1 MKLSVEQLR
10 AIVKGK
16 EIYIWGA
23 MIVGQGI
30 CRALLRHNMIP
41 TSFVDSNA
49 SLQDTKAL
57 GLNIGSSS
65 ALLEKGANGAHV
77 IIISSGHY
85 NLEIEKEC
93 LESGLKKNIDYVMC
107 SDLNDVDPSVDISGV
122 CNLKCISCPRG
133 NISEQPPVGFITA
146 KSYKLVLDK
155 LLRELPFLG
164 NMQFYAWGEPL
175 LNKELPQIVEMTKDA
190 GVLSALSSNLNAT
203 KGYEALVKAKL
214 DWLKISCS
222 GFSPET
228 YELTHTGGKW
238 KRFFKNL
245 NQIVELREKYHP
257 EMSITLNYHLYK
269 HNVGVDYKKMEEF
282 CQNNGLIFRPSPA
295 YLYPM
300 DTMRDYVDGNPL
312 SCEATQTK
320 DLLLMDL
327 DQGLAK
333 AREQKH
339 LPCPEDRC
347 LPIDWDLKVRFCGV
361 YFKPYIADNFLNV
374 SVEDIMNKR
383 FESDF
388 CSECMDRGLHQ
399 FTGVYLPQ
407 QTIPSENIE

>member
-16 EIYIWGA
+16 EIYVWGA

-30 CRALLRHNMIP
+30 CRALLRHNMTA
-41 TSFVDSNA
+41 TSFVDSNE
-49 SLQDTKAL
+49 SLQGTQAL
-57 GLNIGSSS
+57 GLNIDSSS
-65 ALLEKGANGAHV
+65 ALLEKGADGSHV

-93 LESGLKKNIDYVMC
+93 RESGLQKNIDYVLC

-122 CNLKCISCPRG
+122 CNLRCISCPRG
-133 NISEQPPVGFITA
+133 NVAEQPPVGYLTA
-146 KSYKLVLDK
+146 KNYQLVLDK
-155 LLRELPFLG
+155 LLTELPFLG
-164 NMQFYAWGEPL
+164 SIQFYAWGEPL
-175 LNKELPQIVEMTKDA
+175 LNKELPRIVEMTKEA
-190 GVLSALSSNLNAT
+190 GVLSALSSNINAP
-203 KGYEALVKAKL
+203 KGYEALIKAKL

-238 KRFFKNL
+238 KRFLKNL

-257 EMSITLNYHLYK
+257 EMSITVNYHLYK
-269 HNVGVDYKKMEEF
+269 HNIGDDYKKMEEF
-282 CQNNGLIFRPSPA
+282 CNNNNLLFRPSPA

-300 DTMRDYVDGNPL
+300 DAVRDYVDGKPL
-312 SCEATQTK
+312 SAEANQTK
-320 DLLLMDL
+320 ELLLMDL
-327 DQGLAK
+327 DEGLAK
-333 AREQKH
+333 AREVKQ

-361 YFKPYIADNFLNV
+361 YFAPYIADNFLNV
-374 SVEDIMNKR
+374 SVEDIMKKR
-383 FESDF
+383 FASDF
-388 CSECMDRGLHQ
+388 CSECMSRGLHQ
-399 FTGVYLPQ
+399 YTGVYLPQ
-407 QTIPSENIE
+407 QTIPSENI